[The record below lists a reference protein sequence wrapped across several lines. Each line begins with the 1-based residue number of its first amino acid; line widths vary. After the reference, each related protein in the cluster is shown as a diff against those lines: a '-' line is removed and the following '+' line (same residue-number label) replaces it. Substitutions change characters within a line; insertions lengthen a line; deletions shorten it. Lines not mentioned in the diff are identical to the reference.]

1 MSTRLSLETRP
12 QGIVAAL
19 YDRLP
24 FPNIGPVQEIAFDL
38 GITAHNGAVK
48 LQGLVIQGYSGHQL
62 LFEQRW
68 SARIIRQR
76 TGEDD
81 LTIAANTG
89 LAVRS
94 LQFLLHGYERL
105 SHVDITAV
113 GRTQGQDASGEDGQR
128 IQAHCQ
134 TPVAY
139 H

>member
-1 MSTRLSLETRP
+1 MPTRLTLETRP
-12 QGIVAAL
+12 QGIMAGL

-38 GITAHNGAVK
+38 GITARDGDVQ
-48 LQGLVIQGYSGHQL
+48 LQGLVIQGYCGHQL

-76 TGEDD
+76 TGEEN

-94 LQFLLHGYERL
+94 LQFLLAW
-105 SHVDITAV
+105 V
-113 GRTQGQDASGEDGQR
+113 
-128 IQAHCQ
+128 
-134 TPVAY
+134 
-139 H
+139 